1 MNKLMLASIIPLTS
15 PEHRMSAMGGKQ
27 TLMQSKLI
35 VVSVNR
41 PPTFLTLARNI
52 EQSKQITAHE
62 KTYRVALRVPLDI

>member
-1 MNKLMLASIIPLTS
+1 
-15 PEHRMSAMGGKQ
+15 MSAMGGKQ